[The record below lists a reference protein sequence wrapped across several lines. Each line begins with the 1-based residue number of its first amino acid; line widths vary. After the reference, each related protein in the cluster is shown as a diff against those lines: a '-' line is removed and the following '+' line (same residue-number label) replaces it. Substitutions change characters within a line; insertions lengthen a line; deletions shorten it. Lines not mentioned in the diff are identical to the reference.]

1 MALTKINSSVIAN
14 NTIAVGNIADNSVD
28 ATKIASNSILTR
40 HIDDNQIGIDQLNVS
55 DGSSGQALTTDGS
68 GTLSFASAGETNRLP
83 LAGGTMTG
91 NITMGGMILK
101 PSADGGSIGLNRNP
115 NDGSHVGDSSL
126 RRFQING
133 PDSTFVISRT
143 NIPLSGIISFLFV
156 NFFK

>member
-55 DGSSGQALTTDGS
+55 DGSSGQALTTNGS

-91 NITMGGMILK
+91 DLILN
-101 PSADGGSIGLNRNP
+101 L
-115 NDGSHVGDSSL
+115 SL
-126 RRFQING
+126 IH
-133 PDSTFVISRT
+133 I
-143 NIPLSGIISFLFV
+143 
-156 NFFK
+156 